1 MGVVIK
7 GQHQG
12 SLWHRNCS
20 VSWLRWWRPEPPQ
33 VMKLD
38 GTYHIHICTCART
51 HTTKCVRKLGRSET
65 VSQVGCID
73 INILVVIFHYS
84 SAKCYHW
91 RSFPVN
97 KEKCT
102 TTYTTSVIS
111 KALILKSQLPVYA
124 LEEKEIL
131 FFSLMAGKE
140 LSTSLWQLEGQAQ
153 LSTRWNMMIGGH
165 IKI

>member
-1 MGVVIK
+1 
-7 GQHQG
+7 
-12 SLWHRNCS
+12 
-20 VSWLRWWRPEPPQ
+20 
-33 VMKLD
+33 MKLD

-111 KALILKSQLPVYA
+111 KALILKKSATHLCPGGKRNPFFLPDGREGIIY
-124 LEEKEIL
+124 E
-131 FFSLMAGKE
+131 SMTAGR
-140 LSTSLWQLEGQAQ
+140 TSPIVNKMEYDDWG
-153 LSTRWNMMIGGH
+153 TY
-165 IKI
+165 